1 LKGRRYQFFKT
12 VTKKIGIIA
21 FMQRGHQSLFA
32 EFLPI
37 ATPSE
42 KSRKGRSETLDSQRN
57 ECIIDRYLFVVSNTG
72 LRYDLV
78 IKIISADFFLAE
90 RTITDL
96 LSNNH
101 HQLKKARDLQL
112 ERKDLEKKWPQYNWE
127 APVLKMYL

>member
-1 LKGRRYQFFKT
+1 
-12 VTKKIGIIA
+12 
-21 FMQRGHQSLFA
+21 MQRGHQSLFA

-37 ATPSE
+37 TTPLE

-57 ECIIDRYLFVVSNTG
+57 ECIIDRYLFVVNNTG

-101 HQLKKARDLQL
+101 QQLKKARDLQL
-112 ERKDLEKKWPQYNWE
+112 DRKDLEKKWPQYNWE